1 MFEFLIGLLPLVGLI
16 LTLVSIWALVSVIN
30 INNNVINVIL
40 LLQGNLENQKIMV
53 KQLHELAQKTRSED

>member
-16 LTLVSIWALVSVIN
+16 LTLVSIWALFSVI
-30 INNNVINVIL
+30 IISNNVINVVK
-40 LLQGNLENQKIMV
+40 LLQGNLENQKIMI